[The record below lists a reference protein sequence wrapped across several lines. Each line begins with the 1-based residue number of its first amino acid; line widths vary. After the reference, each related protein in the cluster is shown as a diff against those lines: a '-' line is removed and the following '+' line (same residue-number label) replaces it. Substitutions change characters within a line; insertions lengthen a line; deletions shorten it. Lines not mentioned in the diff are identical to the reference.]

1 MNNLTYN
8 NLKREIPEVANKIL
22 VTMGG
27 GDQKNITFKVLE
39 AINRI
44 NIEDLEIKVVIGP
57 SNRNLDTLIETAKN
71 SKHRVELL
79 QNVFSMP
86 EVMDWADLAVS
97 AGGST
102 CWELAFSGVPI
113 IMVELAENQK
123 YVAKALDKNNI
134 AINKL

>member
-1 MNNLTYN
+1 MPTYD
-8 NLKREIPEVANKIL
+8 LSAKLDKITQIKL
-22 VTMGG
+22 S
-27 GDQKNITFKVLE
+27 E
-39 AINRI
+39 AINQI

-57 SNRNLDTLIETAKN
+57 SNRNLDTLKETAKN

-102 CWELAFSGVPI
+102 CWELFYMKVPAILI
-113 IMVELAENQK
+113 ILADNQK
-123 YVAKALDKNNI
+123 GVVETLCKREICFTLGWLAFGCLWVS
-134 AINKL
+134 